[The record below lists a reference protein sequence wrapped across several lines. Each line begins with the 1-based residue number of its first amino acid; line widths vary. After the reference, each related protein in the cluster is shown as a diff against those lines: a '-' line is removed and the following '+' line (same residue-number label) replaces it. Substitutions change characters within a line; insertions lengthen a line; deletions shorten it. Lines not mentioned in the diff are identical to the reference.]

1 MSARCQITGRTVGF
15 GKAVSHSHRRTRR
28 RWPPNIQLKAYYL
41 PSEDRRIK
49 VRGQRPRNQGH
60 RPRRASRPSSRGSGR
75 IRPGALRAP
84 SGLIAPNGGDPVS
97 TTDGAQRDSSNCQ
110 AVFDRRDRLY
120 VCQPMSLARTG
131 ITIP

>member
-49 VRGQRPRNQGH
+49 VRVSAQGIKVIDRDGIEAVVARLGQDP
-60 RPRRASRPSSRGSGR
+60 PRRTSR
-75 IRPGALRAP
+75 AKRAHR
-84 SGLIAPNGGDPVS
+84 SE
-97 TTDGAQRDSSNCQ
+97 
-110 AVFDRRDRLY
+110 RRRS
-120 VCQPMSLARTG
+120 CEHN
-131 ITIP
+131 